1 MHNKKLHELI
11 NKEIDG
17 LNTPKES
24 KQLRNYMRKNPE
36 AHDLYNDLRKLSE
49 SLEKVEKVS
58 PPPDLRKTILNTI
71 DMNKYA
77 KKGRRPHKF
86 FKFLSSYRFNF
97 RYAYIF
103 IAGMALGVFIYY
115 SLLDTAQESDTS
127 HLIGTMI
134 INETST
140 SLEPISKIQINLNDI
155 SGTVSLKS
163 EENVLFVEFEVNTK
177 RYIETVIEFGQ
188 NGLDFLALSRLNKSS
203 LKFEVDKQTIQI
215 RHKGESNYIVFLTEP
230 VPWIPQLK
238 LKFYADE
245 NLLMERNLFFKKKIN

>member
-17 LNTPKES
+17 LNTPEES
-24 KQLRNYMRKNPE
+24 KQLRDYMRKNPE
-36 AHDLYNDLRKLSE
+36 AHDLYNDLRNLSE
-49 SLEKVEKVS
+49 SLEKVKKIS
-58 PPPDLRKTILNTI
+58 PPPNLRKTILNTI

-77 KKGRRPHKF
+77 KKERRPHKF
-86 FKFLSSYRFNF
+86 FKFLSRYRFNLQ
-97 RYAYIF
+97 YAYIF

-134 INETST
+134 INETSA

-163 EENVLFVEFEVNTK
+163 EKNILFVEFKVKTK
-177 RYIETVIEFGQ
+177 RDIQTVIDFGQ
-188 NGLDFLALSRLNKSS
+188 DDIGFLALSRLNKNS
-203 LKFEVDKQTIQI
+203 LKFEVNKKTIHI
-215 RHKGESNYIVFLTEP
+215 RHKGDSNYIVFLTEP
-230 VPWIPQLK
+230 VYRPPQLNLK
-238 LKFYADE
+238 LYADDNLLVEE
-245 NLLMERNLFFKKKIN
+245 NLFLKKEN